1 MAGGCQEDGWAL
13 WWGAQRI
20 QKSRLGLLLL
30 PMVLF
35 LYDTKYIQH
44 TVPEGWQRGIVWGAI
59 YQGVTRW
66 QPQHQMQKCF
76 PLLIISGGGRESGRR
91 GRASKE
97 EMAASHTY
105 HLCLTWKFK
114 SAQFIKTFLRSWLY
128 GNRRA
133 FTVADAGVRA
143 IPIKRA
149 Q

>member
-76 PLLIISGGGRESGRR
+76 PLLIISEVAGRVEG
-91 GRASKE
+91 E
-97 EMAASHTY
+97 EGPP
-105 HLCLTWKFK
+105 
-114 SAQFIKTFLRSWLY
+114 R
-128 GNRRA
+128 
-133 FTVADAGVRA
+133 
-143 IPIKRA
+143 KRW
-149 Q
+149 QPPTHIIFV